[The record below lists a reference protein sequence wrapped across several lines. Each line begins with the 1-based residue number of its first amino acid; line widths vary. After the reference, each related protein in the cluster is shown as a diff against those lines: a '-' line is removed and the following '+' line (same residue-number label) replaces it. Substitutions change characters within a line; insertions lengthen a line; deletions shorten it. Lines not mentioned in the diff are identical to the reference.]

1 MKHKMKLKAFALL
14 FFIGAI
20 AINVMAAQPV
30 KVFKLSGTIKGA
42 RDGEKVFISMS
53 DLPDSG
59 FIPKNI
65 NLDSA
70 VIKRGNFLFHSHHL
84 QKAPI
89 DVIMIV
95 RYMHNSKTLAQSPII
110 LENTNIIIHLDT
122 TGKGKNNKVIGSM
135 KTESFIKYSKGVS
148 KQLVDKIGIE
158 KIKRFNSIYNK
169 QTGTPAMHDEAMN
182 IVKEYSKVRMKYN
195 ADYICNHIPS
205 WISNY
210 LLRIYYSDFD
220 QATKDS
226 VMAVLKA
233 KWSNNSFI
241 KDQLAQE
248 KYGHEEQLIQD
259 QTPVGSDYKDL
270 AMKDTLGMLI
280 KISDYVPKNKVMLVD
295 FWASWCG
302 PCRREIPNIIKL
314 YNQYKD
320 KGLEVISIS
329 FDNKDKEWKN
339 AIKALHM
346 PWSQMSDLKGW
357 DSEGAKVYGIMGIPY
372 TLLIDQNGKILA
384 KGLRSDDLKTKLS
397 EILK

>member
-1 MKHKMKLKAFALL
+1 MKQKMKSKTFALL

-20 AINVMAAQPV
+20 AINIMATQPV
-30 KVFKLSGTIKGA
+30 KVCKLSGTIKGA
-42 RDGEKVFISMS
+42 RDGERIFISTY

-59 FIPKNI
+59 FIPKII

-70 VIKRGNFLFHSHHL
+70 VIKRGNFLFNSYRL

-89 DVIMIV
+89 DVMMVV
-95 RYMHNSKTLAQSPII
+95 RYMHNSKTLAQTPII

-122 TGKGKNNKVIGSM
+122 TGKGKNNKVTGSM
-135 KTESFIKYSKGVS
+135 KTESLIKYSKEFN
-148 KQLVDKIGIE
+148 KLLVDKIKMDKLKKIAAIHYGTVPTPEMNQKIMGI
-158 KIKRFNSIYNK
+158 FNLK
-169 QTGTPAMHDEAMN
+169 M
-182 IVKEYSKVRMKYN
+182 EYT

-210 LLRIYYSDFD
+210 LLCIYYSNFD
-220 QATKDS
+220 QVTKDS
-226 VMAVLKA
+226 VKAVLKA
-233 KWSNNSFI
+233 KWPNNSFI
-241 KDQLAQE
+241 KDQIVQE
-248 KYGHEEQLIQD
+248 KFVNEQQVIQD
-259 QTPVGSDYKDL
+259 QTPIGSSYKDL
-270 AMKDTLGMLI
+270 AMKDTLGISM
-280 KISDYVPKNKVMLVD
+280 KISDYVSKNKVTLVD

-320 KGLEVISIS
+320 KGLEVVSIS

-339 AIKALHM
+339 AIKAIHM

>member
-14 FFIGAI
+14 FFIGTI

-30 KVFKLSGTIKGA
+30 KVCKLSGTIKGA
-42 RDGEKVFISMS
+42 RDGEKVFISTY

-59 FIPKNI
+59 FIPKII

-95 RYMHNSKTLAQSPII
+95 RYMHNSKTLAQTPII

-122 TGKGKNNKVIGSM
+122 TGKGKNNKVTGSM
-135 KTESFIKYSKGVS
+135 KTESFIEYSKGLSKLFVAKIMMDKQKKFAAIHDTVS
-148 KQLVDKIGIE
+148 TPKKNQK
-158 KIKRFNSIYNK
+158 KMSILNLQK
-169 QTGTPAMHDEAMN
+169 
-182 IVKEYSKVRMKYN
+182 KYT

-205 WISNY
+205 WISSY

-226 VMAVLKA
+226 VMAVVKA
-233 KWSNNSFI
+233 KCPNDRFI
-241 KDQLAQE
+241 KGQIVQE
-248 KYGHEEQLIQD
+248 KFVHEKQVIQD
-259 QTPVGSDYKDL
+259 QTPIGSNYKDL
-270 AMKDTLGMLI
+270 AMKDTLGMPI
-280 KISDYVPKNKVMLVD
+280 KISDYVPKNKVTLVD